1 MDSFERLDLTPDD
14 RDRLQKLAKDGNTA
28 QKLVRRARIV
38 LLCADGLGTVAVAR
52 RLQTKII
59 QSFENAG
66 YLRAVA
72 RPLDGLTADYQLLVD
87 IRSFQVTLLP
97 EPRADVEFTAKILA
111 ADGRIVDAR
120 LLHASVPVG
129 AADAPAAA
137 AGLDKAFGKAATEL
151 VLWASGVI

>member
-1 MDSFERLDLTPDD
+1 VVPEPTALVLFDT
-14 RDRLQKLAKDGNTA
+14 QKI
-28 QKLVRRARIV
+28 LVRPRAEES
-38 LLCADGLGTVAVAR
+38 VALDAQWSDSLPKL
-52 RLQTKII
+52 LQTKII